1 MNKALIPTKVVV
13 GQTSD
18 GMTIVKHK
26 YFELPENFPEVSEG
40 YKCGENHCS
49 SNIKDFFTE
58 DDFAYMMRTFQFYDK
73 RSLRFPYYKSG
84 SPWTFDVLF
93 YPESDEIRFTHFD
106 IVTRSFKST
115 GLSPKDVLEFGYE
128 YVRNMLIERIG
139 LYDFKNTTVIPNKV
153 SREFGELVTL
163 IDSANNDIRK
173 NFIKIAFLLNRLSYK
188 DFADFSCFGVRNIY
202 EFAERRWGYGSTSVK
217 NFLAL
222 HRFMSGEALKP
233 AFESYG
239 YSQLVELVSVPDEM
253 LEDFSPDMTI
263 QEMREANKKLLESL
277 KEKKPLKVKKAD
289 EFETF
294 KTNLSSFFWSYK
306 IPYADPSSSGYK
318 VYRKALREVV
328 EALNKT
334 FKLKI
339 NLGV

>member
-1 MNKALIPTKVVV
+1 
-13 GQTSD
+13 
-18 GMTIVKHK
+18 
-26 YFELPENFPEVSEG
+26 
-40 YKCGENHCS
+40 
-49 SNIKDFFTE
+49 
-58 DDFAYMMRTFQFYDK
+58 
-73 RSLRFPYYKSG
+73 
-84 SPWTFDVLF
+84 
-93 YPESDEIRFTHFD
+93 
-106 IVTRSFKST
+106 
-115 GLSPKDVLEFGYE
+115 
-128 YVRNMLIERIG
+128 
-139 LYDFKNTTVIPNKV
+139 
-153 SREFGELVTL
+153 
-163 IDSANNDIRK
+163 
-173 NFIKIAFLLNRLSYK
+173 
-188 DFADFSCFGVRNIY
+188 
-202 EFAERRWGYGSTSVK
+202 
-217 NFLAL
+217 
-222 HRFMSGEALKP
+222 MSGEALKP

-263 QEMREANKKLLESL
+263 QEMREAKKKLLDSL